1 MTANSQLKAEKSV
14 GSKVRKRVR
23 QEIGLVRGDSSIKEF
38 QIILIAQVSSILAL
52 TTDFDMEYENCIYQ
66 REFLFYKVGNV
77 A

>member
-66 REFLFYKVGNV
+66 REFLFYKVGN
-77 A
+77 AA